1 MTTTEEPTT
10 LVTQD
15 MIDAKGVWG
24 SESTSYPVGASDI
37 RKWAIATYWP
47 EKPPQ
52 IFWDED
58 YAKNTKWGSII
69 APRDFNPFTWPVDRP
84 KRASAGPV
92 PGQKPKKGENILN
105 GGQQD
110 TFFAPIRP
118 GDVITSRTRLSHW
131 NEREGRHG
139 LTIFTFTET
148 EWHNQDG
155 ELVKRRISTG
165 VRY

>member
-1 MTTTEEPTT
+1 MTITDEPET

-15 MIDAKGVWG
+15 MIDAQGVWG
-24 SESTSYPVGASDI
+24 RETTSYPVGESDI

-47 EKPPQ
+47 EQPPR
-52 IFWDED
+52 IHWDAD
-58 YAKNTKWGSII
+58 YARGTRWAGVI
-69 APRDFNPFTWPVDRP
+69 APRDFNPFTWPIDRP
-84 KRASAGPV
+84 RRASAGPV
-92 PGQKPKKGENILN
+92 PGQEPKKGENILN

-118 GDVITSRTRLSHW
+118 GDVVTSKTRLSHW
-131 NEREGRHG
+131 NERQGRHG